1 MEICNSMD
9 NMSQQY
15 YAGMQSDQSEDF
27 ASYEQQFD
35 DQSNYDY
42 AQPNGIVC
50 DNNSSSENWLSDG
63 IKCKREI
70 DLADI
75 SQPSS
80 STSNFDTPSN
90 VLECDYNDANCSRVQ
105 YEHYDPSMKYM
116 NDANSNLVTS
126 FVKPMPPTHH
136 LQQQRPHH
144 RPYHHVT
151 SVNSHNQIPN
161 WYNAPMHYEAQP
173 SASFHPAYPS
183 HFRDTYLQQ
192 NPHHADVNMRNMMSM
207 SNRYL
212 CNVDEQKARIHFRF
226 DVIVDSHSPKADPT
240 QRLRQKK
247 IVYQSKSECHVV
259 VDWLYVCIC
268 VHVKSRNDTNFHLKN
283 ALPLGGNDPQLKK
296 KMKGQEK
303 KREKLLFSR
312 RHHCSSLLSERRKKR
327 NVENN
332 ITCLTLHM

>member
-27 ASYEQQFD
+27 APYEQQFD

-42 AQPNGIVC
+42 AQPDGIVC
-50 DNNSSSENWLSDG
+50 DNNSSSEHWLSDG

-80 STSNFDTPSN
+80 STSNFGTPST
-90 VLECDYNDANCSRVQ
+90 VLECDYNDANCSRMQ
-105 YEHYDPSMKYM
+105 YEHYDPSIKYM

-151 SVNSHNQIPN
+151 SVNSHNQLPN
-161 WYNAPMHYEAQP
+161 WYNAPIHYEPQP
-173 SASFHPAYPS
+173 PAPFHPAYPS

-192 NPHHADVNMRNMMSM
+192 HPHHADVNMRNMMSM

-212 CNVDEQKARIHFRF
+212 CNVDEQKALTHSRF
-226 DVIVDSHSPKADPT
+226 VFIVGSHSLKADPT
-240 QRLRQKK
+240 QHLRQK
-247 IVYQSKSECHVV
+247 
-259 VDWLYVCIC
+259 
-268 VHVKSRNDTNFHLKN
+268 
-283 ALPLGGNDPQLKK
+283 
-296 KMKGQEK
+296 
-303 KREKLLFSR
+303 
-312 RHHCSSLLSERRKKR
+312 
-327 NVENN
+327 
-332 ITCLTLHM
+332 